1 MPYGYWGR
9 IVNVDLSKGEIRVE
23 NLPDE
28 LYKDFIGGY
37 GLGARIIYERQKSRI
52 HPLSED
58 SILGFTPGLLAGT
71 KALFSSRYMVCGK
84 SPLTGGWGD
93 ANSGGSFSLIL
104 KQTGYD
110 GIFFRGISAHPVYL
124 WIDNDKIELRDARF
138 LWGKDTVE
146 TEMTLR
152 SELGDD
158 KIVVACI
165 GPAGEKLSLISGI
178 VSDRGRI
185 AARSGLGALM
195 GKKLLKAV
203 AVRGSRTVPVYDKK
217 GIIKGNKQYL
227 RSFNVPSLQ
236 DKLSVRALAF
246 AFMAKFMR
254 RSHIH
259 PTVKNTMYQQ
269 VLRKYGTCGTTA
281 FSCESG
287 DAPVKNWKGIGAID
301 FPASTMSHK
310 ISDEE
315 IIKYEKK
322 KVFCP
327 DCPIGCGGTTELKN
341 GPYKLLGES
350 RKVEYETL
358 AAFGPLCLIDNL
370 EAIMLLNDLCNRAGI
385 DTISTGGV
393 IAFAMECYEVGLLT
407 KSDMDGIELTWGNA
421 DAAIALLKKIISR
434 DGIGNLL
441 ADGVRVA
448 SRKIGRGS
456 DAFAIH
462 AGGQELPMHDSRY
475 EPSFGT
481 AYEAEPT
488 PGRHTISCRLWQEM
502 LRLER
507 IFPKLEKIPSFFTVA
522 SKYKYHGKA
531 TLQAYNSKYTQV
543 ANSAGLC
550 LFGAI
555 TGPIPLAE
563 WINAATGWD
572 YSYHDYLLTGERI
585 ETLRHS
591 FNLREGITLKDTR
604 LSDRAIGK
612 PPLKKGPLAKVTVD
626 TSTLVKEFYEEMF
639 WDLETGEPSERRLKH
654 LGLDNIVRI
663 EKEG

>member
-1 MPYGYWGR
+1 MSYGYWGR
-9 IVNVDLSKGEIRVE
+9 IINVDLSNGEIQVE
-23 NLPDE
+23 SLPDE

-37 GLGARIIYERQKSRI
+37 GLGVRIIYERQKPGI
-52 HPLSED
+52 HPLSEN
-58 SILGFTPGLLAGT
+58 SILGFTPGLLTGT
-71 KALFSSRYMVCGK
+71 RALFSSRYMVGGK

-93 ANSGGSFSLIL
+93 ANSGGSFSLAL

-110 GIFFRGISAHPVYL
+110 AVFFKGISPHPVYL
-124 WIDNDKIELRDARF
+124 WIDNDRIELRDARF

-146 TEMTLR
+146 TETALR
-152 SELGDD
+152 SEFDD
-158 KIVVACI
+158 EKVMVACI
-165 GPAGEKLSLISGI
+165 GPAGEKLSLISGV
-178 VSDRGRI
+178 VSDSGRI

-195 GKKLLKAV
+195 GSKKLKAV
-203 AVRGSRTVPVYDKK
+203 AVRGSCVVPVYDKR
-217 GIIKGNKQYL
+217 GILSGNKQYL
-227 RSFNVPSLQ
+227 RSFNFPSLR
-236 DKLSVRALAF
+236 DRLSVRALAF
-246 AFMAKFMR
+246 AFMAKLMR
-254 RSHIH
+254 RSLIR
-259 PTVKNTMYQQ
+259 PSIKSTMYQQ

-301 FPASTMSHK
+301 FPVSTMSHK

-327 DCPIGCGGTTELKN
+327 NCPIGCGGTTELKD
-341 GPYKLLGES
+341 GPYKLPGES

-358 AAFGPLCLIDNL
+358 TAFGPLCLIDNL

-393 IAFAMECYEVGLLT
+393 MAFAMECYEVGLLT
-407 KSDMDGIELTWGNA
+407 KTDMDGIQLTWGNA

-434 DGIGNLL
+434 EGIGDML
-441 ADGVRVA
+441 ADGVKVA
-448 SRKIGRGS
+448 SEKIGRGS

-462 AGGQELPMHDSRY
+462 AGGQEVPMHDPRH
-475 EPSFGT
+475 EPTLGT

-507 IFPKLEKIPSFFTVA
+507 IFPELEKIPSFSIRA
-522 SKYKYHGKA
+522 EKYKYHGAA
-531 TLQAYNSKYTQV
+531 TLQAYNSKFAQV
-543 ANSAGLC
+543 ANCAGLC
-550 LFGAI
+550 LFGGI
-555 TGPIPLAE
+555 TGPIPLVE

-572 YSYHDYLLTGERI
+572 YSPHDYLLTGERI

-612 PPLKKGPLAKVTVD
+612 PPLKKGPLGKITID
-626 TSTLVKEFYEEMF
+626 TNTLVKEFYEKMF
-639 WDLETGEPSERRLKH
+639 WDPETGKPSDRRLKH
-654 LGLDNIVRI
+654 LGLDKIVRGCI
-663 EKEG
+663 K

>member
-9 IVNVDLSKGEIRVE
+9 IINVDLSKGEVRVE
-23 NLPDE
+23 SLPDE
-28 LYKDFIGGY
+28 IYKDFIGGY
-37 GLGARIIYERQKSRI
+37 GLAARIIYERQKPGI
-52 HPLSED
+52 HPLSET
-58 SILGFTPGLLAGT
+58 SILGFTPGLLTGT
-71 KALFSSRYMVCGK
+71 KALFSSRYMVGGK

-93 ANSGGSFSLIL
+93 ANSGGAFSLTL
-104 KQTGYD
+104 KQTGHD
-110 GIFFRGISAHPVYL
+110 AVFFKGISKHPVYL
-124 WIDNDKIELRDARF
+124 WIDNDRIELRDARF

-146 TEMTLR
+146 TEMALR
-152 SELGDD
+152 SELNDD
-158 KIVVACI
+158 KIMIACI

-195 GKKLLKAV
+195 GSKLLKAV
-203 AVRGSRTVPVYDKK
+203 AVRGSRIVPVYDKE
-217 GIIKGNKQYL
+217 GILRGNKQYL
-227 RSFNVPSLQ
+227 RDFNVPSLK
-236 DKLSVRALAF
+236 DKLTVRALAF
-246 AFMAKFMR
+246 AFIAKFMR
-254 RSHIH
+254 KSPIRPS
-259 PTVKNTMYQQ
+259 VKNTMYQQ

-287 DAPVKNWKGIGAID
+287 DAPVKNWKGVGAID
-301 FPASTMSHK
+301 FPVSTMSHK

-315 IIKYEKK
+315 IIKYEEK

-327 DCPIGCGGTTELKN
+327 NCPIGCGGTTELTS
-341 GPYKLLGES
+341 GPYKLPGES

-370 EAIMLLNDLCNRAGI
+370 EAIMLLNNLCNRAGI

-393 IAFAMECYEVGLLT
+393 IAFAMECYEIGLLT
-407 KSDMDGIELTWGNA
+407 KTDMDGIELTWGNA

-441 ADGVRVA
+441 ADGVKVA
-448 SRKIGRGS
+448 SQKIGRGS

-462 AGGQELPMHDSRY
+462 AGGQEVPMHDPRY
-475 EPSFGT
+475 EPTLGA

-488 PGRHTISCRLWQEM
+488 PGRHTIACHLWQEM

-507 IFPKLEKIPSFFTVA
+507 IFPELEKMSSFSTAA

-531 TLQAYNSKYTQV
+531 TLQAYNSKFAQV
-543 ANSAGLC
+543 VNCAGLC
-550 LFGAI
+550 LFGGI
-555 TGPIPLAE
+555 TGPIPFAE

-572 YSYHDYLLTGERI
+572 YSSRDYLLTGERI

-604 LSDRAIGK
+604 LPDRAIGK
-612 PPLKKGPLAKVTVD
+612 PPLKKGPLGKITID
-626 TSTLVKEFYEEMF
+626 TDILVKEFYEKMF
-639 WDLETGEPSERRLKH
+639 WDHETGKPSERRLKH
-654 LGLDNIVRI
+654 LGLDKIV
-663 EKEG
+663 KLK